1 MFCNAKSS
9 YNIIWTK
16 TKRFYYLFG
25 FAAKEGNDY
34 CFVILI
40 SGKHLTIY
48 NFMGVL
54 MLSQAPFA
62 LTDPATCD
70 TQHTSVNIKYCF
82 SSRVGEVYML
92 GIFVAVLK

>member
-1 MFCNAKSS
+1 MLSCLSCV
-9 YNIIWTK
+9 IIQGILHETK
-16 TKRFYYLFG
+16 GLYYLFG
-25 FAAKEGNDY
+25 FASKKGNDY

-48 NFMGVL
+48 PFMGVL
-54 MLSQAPFA
+54 MLSQTPFA

-70 TQHTSVNIKYCF
+70 THHTSVNIYYF
-82 SSRVGEVYML
+82 SSRVGGVYIP